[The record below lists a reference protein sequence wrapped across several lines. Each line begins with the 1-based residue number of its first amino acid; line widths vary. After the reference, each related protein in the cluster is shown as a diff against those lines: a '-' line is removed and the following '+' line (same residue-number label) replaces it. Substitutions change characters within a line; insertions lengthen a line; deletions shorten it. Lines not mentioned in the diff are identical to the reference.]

1 MAIIEWN
8 GSDVPEALR
17 HLPAGR
23 YVVEPVDE
31 VRSLSAD
38 EEDGLVQALAS
49 LREGRGLEHDQVRSR
64 VLKRA

>member
-8 GSDVPEALR
+8 GSDIPEALR
-17 HLPAGR
+17 DLPAGR

-31 VRSLSAD
+31 VGSLSAE

-49 LREGRGLEHDQVRSR
+49 LREGRELEHDQVRSR